1 MTGRLLRPRL
11 GIVGG
16 LGPLA
21 TADFYRKTID
31 AVPAETDADH
41 ISMAILSVPQI
52 PDRSRAIREGSDK
65 PLPWLL
71 EAIDIL
77 NNLDVE
83 IIAIACNTAHHWY
96 DALSAGS
103 RAEIIHIADAA
114 IGELHRQ
121 YKGSRTAVMATRGTL
136 RSGFYQKRL
145 QEAGLG
151 CHNPMRPA
159 FQRAVDDA
167 IRQVKLGN
175 LAQAK
180 RACAAAFEWCR
191 EDGLEAAILACT
203 ELPIAAEDV
212 VPEGMLAIDA
222 SRALALTCVQRLR
235 NPDRM
240 RNTAM

>member
-11 GIVGG
+11 GVVGG

-31 AVPAETDADH
+31 AVPAENDADH

-52 PDRSRAIREGSDK
+52 PDRSGAVREGNDK
-65 PLPWLL
+65 PLPWLI
-71 EAIDIL
+71 EAVEML
-77 NNLDVE
+77 NSLDVE

-96 DALSAGS
+96 DALSEGS

-114 IGELHRQ
+114 IDALLRQ
-121 YKGSRTAVMATRGTL
+121 YRGNKAAVMATRGTL
-136 RSGFYQKRL
+136 HSGFYQQRL
-145 QEAGLG
+145 QEAGIA
-151 CHNPMRPA
+151 CRNPIGPA
-159 FQRAVDDA
+159 FQDAVDDA

-175 LAQAK
+175 LKQAK
-180 RACAAAFEWCR
+180 LACAAAFEHCR

-203 ELPIAAEDV
+203 ELPIAAEDM
-212 VPEGMLAIDA
+212 VPEGMLVIDA

-235 NPDRM
+235 NPDRR
-240 RNTAM
+240 RNAAM

>member
-11 GIVGG
+11 GVVGG

-52 PDRSRAIREGSDK
+52 PDRSGAIREGNDK
-65 PLPWLL
+65 PLPWLI
-71 EAIDIL
+71 EAIDML
-77 NNLDVE
+77 NSLDVE

-96 DALSAGS
+96 DALAAAS
-103 RAEIIHIADAA
+103 RAEIVHIADAA
-114 IGELHRQ
+114 IDELHRRS
-121 YKGSRTAVMATRGTL
+121 KASRVAVMATRGTL

-145 QEAGLG
+145 QEAGFD
-151 CHNPMRPA
+151 CCNPTEPA
-159 FQRAVDDA
+159 FQHAVDDA
-167 IRQVKLGN
+167 ILQVKLGD
-175 LAQAK
+175 LKRAK
-180 RACAAAFEWCR
+180 RACAAAFEYCR
-191 EDGLEAAILACT
+191 KDGLEAVILACT

-212 VPEGMLAIDA
+212 APEGTLVVDA
-222 SRALALTCVQRLR
+222 SRALALTCVRRLR

-240 RNTAM
+240 RNTA

>member
-11 GIVGG
+11 GVVGG

-31 AVPAETDADH
+31 AVPAENDADH

-52 PDRSRAIREGSDK
+52 PDRSAAIREGSDR

-71 EAIDIL
+71 EAVEML
-77 NNLDVE
+77 NSLNVE

-103 RAEIIHIADAA
+103 RAEIVHIADAA
-114 IGELHRQ
+114 IDELHRR
-121 YKGSRTAVMATRGTL
+121 YKGNRAAVMATRGTL

-145 QEAGLG
+145 EEAGFT
-151 CHNPMRPA
+151 CRNPAAPT
-159 FQRAVDDA
+159 FQNAVDDA

-175 LAQAK
+175 LEQAK
-180 RACAAAFEWCR
+180 DACASAFARCR
-191 EDGLEAAILACT
+191 DEGLEAVILACT
-203 ELPIAAEDV
+203 ELPVAAEDV
-212 VPEGMLAIDA
+212 VPEGMLVVDA

-240 RNTAM
+240 RNTA